1 MSGGLGPLALMA
13 LCAFVA
19 FGSIIPVVPTG
30 AAVSGAAVVARSEH
44 PWELLLV
51 LAMGAAGAYAGD
63 LVTYG
68 VLNRA
73 GASFAQRIGWLQK
86 DDPQTALR
94 RLRAGIAEHEI
105 RTLLVSRLVPGG
117 RVPVLVAAALGG
129 YPWVRYV
136 SAALAAALLWSATY
150 TLIGVLG
157 DSLFPDPQVA
167 VVVTV
172 LAALALTLVAGAVRR
187 RRSARKSS
195 AGDAPFG
202 G

>member
-30 AAVSGAAVVARSEH
+30 AAVSGAAVVARAEH

-51 LAMGAAGAYAGD
+51 LAVGAVGAYAGD

-73 GASFAQRIGWLQK
+73 GASFAQRIGWLQN

-94 RLRAGIAEHEI
+94 RLRAGIEEHEV

-136 SAALAAALLWSATY
+136 SAALVAALLWSATY

-157 DSLFPDPQVA
+157 DSLLPDPQVA

-172 LAALALTLVAGAVRR
+172 VAAVALTLLAGAVRR
-187 RRSARKSS
+187 RRR
-195 AGDAPFG
+195 
-202 G
+202 